1 MRPVLRPSLLLAH
14 RAVRQFPRMPR
25 VLVFSMVPPVIQF
38 LVFGALFSDLP
49 NQVPAFPTDSYYE
62 FLAPAI
68 VFFTA
73 VIGTANAGMAL
84 VRDFRTGYFQ
94 KILLAPVSG
103 WSILLGR
110 LLADGVR
117 IYVQSGLILLLA
129 LAFGARVETGVPG
142 ALLLLAL
149 GTLFS
154 LFTVGILVAN
164 VAVRTRNE
172 EAVQSIFPVFFV
184 GIFLTTAF
192 LPEAFIGSD
201 LFVDLIQVN
210 PAEYVIRPMRDL
222 MLTGYDW
229 TGILLALAITAAGLV
244 LGAGVTAW
252 NWQSV
257 YE

>member
-1 MRPVLRPSLLLAH
+1 
-14 RAVRQFPRMPR
+14 MPR

-49 NQVPAFPTDSYYE
+49 NQVPGFPTDDYYAY
-62 FLAPAI
+62 LAPAI

-84 VRDFRTGYFQ
+84 VRDFRSRYF
-94 KILLAPVSG
+94 KKVLLAPVSG

-117 IYVQSGLILLLA
+117 IYVQSALVLGLAI
-129 LAFGARVETGVPG
+129 AFGARVATGIPG
-142 ALLLLAL
+142 ALLMLAL
-149 GTLFS
+149 GTVFS

-184 GIFLTTAF
+184 GIFITTAF
-192 LPEAFIGSD
+192 LPEEFIGSD
-201 LFVDLIQVN
+201 LFVGLVHVN
-210 PAEYVIRPMRDL
+210 PAEYVIRPMREL
-222 MLTGYDW
+222 MLSGYDW
-229 TGILLALAITAAGLV
+229 SGILLALGITAAGLV
-244 LGAGVTAW
+244 LGAGLTAL
-252 NWQSV
+252 NWKSV
-257 YE
+257 YD